1 MPAPQAA
8 QAKASAEHAYKVLL
22 AAKRT
27 VMEVDAALHSRQ
39 EAMLSG
45 AAATAPDGSPLVD
58 PTTYQPRTFS
68 GSMLHGL
75 GPPSVAR
82 LAPGILPS
90 GSPGHP
96 RPPPSG

>member
-45 AAATAPDGSPLVD
+45 AAATAPDGSPV
-58 PTTYQPRTFS
+58 RA
-68 GSMLHGL
+68 
-75 GPPSVAR
+75 AR
-82 LAPGILPS
+82 VFRIEELNPKKPATVFP
-90 GSPGHP
+90 
-96 RPPPSG
+96 